1 MNMEP
6 HRARVPSAAREL
18 SMRVTLQL
26 TPAAA
31 QRARAPRSRSATSP
45 VLSWLKSSLLPVH
58 PTTQDPTLATFFT
71 VEVDDASQGSKLIER
86 LLKDPSVEGAYI
98 KPDDE
103 PA

>member
-1 MNMEP
+1 
-6 HRARVPSAAREL
+6 
-18 SMRVTLQL
+18 MRVTLQL

-31 QRARAPRSRSATSP
+31 QRVRAPHSRSTTNA
-45 VLSWLKSSLLPVH
+45 VLPWLKHSLQPVH
-58 PTTQDPTLATFFT
+58 PTTQDTTLATFFT
-71 VEVDDASQGSKLIER
+71 VEVDDASQASKLVER